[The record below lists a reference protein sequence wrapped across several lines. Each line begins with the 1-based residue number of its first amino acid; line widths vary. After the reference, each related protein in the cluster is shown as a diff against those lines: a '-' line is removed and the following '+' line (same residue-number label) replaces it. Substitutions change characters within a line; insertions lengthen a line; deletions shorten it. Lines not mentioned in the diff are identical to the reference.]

1 MGDSAQIPL
10 IHINYKKIMTHP
22 YVHALQEQ
30 LKPSA
35 DPAQARPMAKY
46 MRDQFIFLG
55 LPTPQ
60 RRELVREFISQE
72 GLPAVEQLPA
82 VVTELWALPEREY
95 QYTALDL
102 LHKVEKKL
110 PAGFISTYEQLITT
124 KSWWDTVD
132 DLAAHGIATHFGRFP
147 EVKAHYLA
155 QWRSSNNIWL
165 RRTTLLFQLHY
176 KQHTDEALLFALV
189 HENSDSSE
197 FFIQKAIGWAL
208 REYSKQNREAVI
220 KFVAETDLPRLSQR
234 EALKWLKNHPT

>member
-1 MGDSAQIPL
+1 
-10 IHINYKKIMTHP
+10 MTHP
-22 YVHALQEQ
+22 YVQAVQNTLT
-30 LKPSA
+30 PFA
-35 DPAQARPMAKY
+35 DPAKARPMQKY
-46 MRDQFIFLG
+46 MRDQFQFLG

-60 RRELVREFISQE
+60 RRELVKQFIHQE

-82 VVTELWALPEREY
+82 VVAELWALPEREY

-110 PAGFISTYEQLITT
+110 PAGFISTYEQLIIT

-132 DLAAHGIATHFGRFP
+132 DLAGHGIATHFQRFP
-147 EVKAHYLA
+147 EVKTHYLS
-155 QWRSSNNIWL
+155 QWRTSDNIWL

-189 HENSDSSE
+189 RENRESSE

-208 REYSKQNREAVI
+208 REYSKQNQAAVI
-220 KFVAETDLPRLSQR
+220 KFVAETELAPLSQR